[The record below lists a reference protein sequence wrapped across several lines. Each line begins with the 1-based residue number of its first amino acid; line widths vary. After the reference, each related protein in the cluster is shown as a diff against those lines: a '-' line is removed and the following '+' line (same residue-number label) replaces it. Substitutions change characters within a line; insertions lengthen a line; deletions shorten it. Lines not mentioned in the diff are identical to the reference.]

1 LTVSRVV
8 LLQEL
13 RLLAVLIVG
22 AVLLHMWYQGYYY
35 YATDD
40 AVVAATMANAAP
52 GVSGTIVSIK
62 HQAGDEV
69 NKGETLATLTTATDA
84 TTIVSPLTGTIYNIV
99 VTSGEYVHA
108 GETVAQ
114 VVDLSSVYIR
124 AYVSE
129 DKITDVHNG
138 QRVDVTVAGASMHGI
153 VQLIQ
158 PATASTT
165 SPLPTTDY
173 GSGNFTAV
181 TQRVP
186 VHIWID
192 GTNGHI
198 IYPGESAT
206 VNIHLHDNN

>member
-1 LTVSRVV
+1 
-8 LLQEL
+8 
-13 RLLAVLIVG
+13 
-22 AVLLHMWYQGYYY
+22 MWYQGYYY

-40 AVVAATMANAAP
+40 AVVAATVANAAP
-52 GVSGTIVSIK
+52 SVSGTIVSIK
-62 HQAGDEV
+62 RQVGDAV
-69 NKGETLATLTTATDA
+69 TQGETLATLTTATDA

-99 VTSGEYVHA
+99 VTSGEYAHA

-114 VVDLSSVYIR
+114 VVDLSSAYIR
-124 AYVSE
+124 AYVTE
-129 DKITDVHNG
+129 DRITDVHNG
-138 QRVDVTVAGASMHGI
+138 QHVDVTVAGAYMDGN

-165 SPLPTTDY
+165 SPLLTTDY
-173 GSGNFTAV
+173 ASGNFTAV

-186 VHIWID
+186 VCIWID

-206 VNIHLHDNN
+206 VNIHLHNN